1 METQSRRGRPRSEK
15 SRRATLAATAE
26 LVLEQGDVRV
36 SMDAVAEHAGVSK
49 ATIYRWWP
57 SKEMLVLDAL
67 QDWVAAGIVARDTGS
82 LRGDLNAVVLPW
94 VGQIRGRAFARVI
107 SALIAEAQLNPEFA
121 DVYQSHFINLRREP
135 ARMAIARAIA
145 RGEVSKDLDVEAAID
160 LLYGPIY
167 HRLLNGHAPLTQ
179 RFATTVVG
187 LAVAGIVHHD

>member
-1 METQSRRGRPRSEK
+1 VDTQSRRGRPRSEK

-67 QDWVAAGIVARDTGS
+67 QDWVAAGVVARDTGS
-82 LRGDLNAVVLPW
+82 LRGDLRVVVLPW
-94 VGQIRGRAFARVI
+94 VGQIRGRAFGRVI

-121 DVYQSHFINLRREP
+121 DAYHSHFINLRREP
-135 ARMAIARAIA
+135 ARTAIVRAIA
-145 RGEVSKDLDVEAAID
+145 RGDVSEDMDVDTAID
-160 LLYGPIY
+160 LVYGPIY
-167 HRLLNGHAPLTQ
+167 HRLLHGHAPLTE
-179 RFATTVVG
+179 RFASSVVD
-187 LAVAGIVHHD
+187 LAVAGILHQR